1 MVIMVSYLV
10 YYDTLLQ
17 ITTDSITKCNSYLIT
32 KFIASLLQNA
42 SSFLLQNAS
51 VLLQNA
57 IVITKC
63 DVYYKIS
70 RYIVDA
76 IVSK

>member
-1 MVIMVSYLV
+1 MVSYLV

-32 KFIASLLQNA
+32 KVIASLLQNA